1 MVSSE
6 VRIFQVRSGHVYSKG
21 NCYFCLVQLIFGSM
35 TVFTYSCTYA
45 VGKRET
51 AATTQNT
58 GVLETTELTLFET
71 ERV

>member
-1 MVSSE
+1 
-6 VRIFQVRSGHVYSKG
+6 
-21 NCYFCLVQLIFGSM
+21 M

-71 ERV
+71 ERVLKKELRIRWVAKRLADMQRNRA

>member
-1 MVSSE
+1 
-6 VRIFQVRSGHVYSKG
+6 
-21 NCYFCLVQLIFGSM
+21 M
-35 TVFTYSCTYA
+35 TVFTYSCTYV